1 MGILLH
7 GRIIGRGWR
16 NRIVSRILAHRVR
29 YHHPT
34 MLCHDTT
41 IWDYAYA
48 DIDAIQ
54 IGKHVSIGP
63 YAEIRVYKRSPRS
76 SVEGRL
82 ILGDRV
88 LLGAGVNIIA
98 AGGTIRLG
106 EASGIG
112 QHSVAVA
119 ANHQVR
125 LGREYLYTAWNETRT
140 GVEIGDNVW
149 VAANC
154 VLLPGTRIG
163 SNSVIG
169 AGSVVSGEVPANEIW
184 AGVPARKVKDVPAD
198 GSAGPQTRSEQSPAP
213 PG

>member
-7 GRIIGRGWR
+7 GKIIWRRWR
-16 NRIVSRILAHRVR
+16 NRIVSRILAHRIQ
-29 YHHPT
+29 YHHPS
-34 MLCHDTT
+34 MLCHDTA
-41 IWDYAYA
+41 IWDYGYT
-48 DIDAIQ
+48 DLDAIQ
-54 IGKHVSIGP
+54 IGKHVSVGP

-82 ILGDRV
+82 VLGDRV
-88 LLGAGVNIIA
+88 LLAAGVNIIA

-112 QHSVAVA
+112 QHSVVVA
-119 ANHQVR
+119 ANHQVT
-125 LGREYLYTAWNETRT
+125 LGREYLFTAWNEVRT

-163 SNSVIG
+163 SNAVIG
-169 AGSVVSGEVPANEIW
+169 AGSVVTGEVPANEIW
-184 AGVPARKVKDVPAD
+184 AGVPARKIKNVPAD
-198 GSAGPQTRSEQSPAP
+198 RSAGARTLSE
-213 PG
+213 